1 MTLLELPWPDAVNTV
16 LSLSLF
22 ALGLIGLLT
31 QRSVIKQ
38 IFGLKIMLQGVT
50 LGLIQAGRMNQD
62 LASAQGMVIS
72 ALIVEA
78 VLISVAL
85 ALIINVV
92 RHYPSGDVDDLIRL
106 RG

>member
-1 MTLLELPWPDAVNTV
+1 MTLFELPWPDAVNTV

>member
-1 MTLLELPWPDAVNTV
+1 MTLPSLPWPDVLNTL
-16 LSLSLF
+16 LSLLLF
-22 ALGLIGLLT
+22 CIGLAGLLT

-50 LGLIQAGRMNQD
+50 MGLIEAGRLNQD
-62 LASAQGMVIS
+62 LAFAQGMVIS

-78 VLISVAL
+78 VLIAVAL

-92 RHYPSGDVDDLIRL
+92 RHYPSGDVDDMIRL

>member
-1 MTLLELPWPDAVNTV
+1 MTLFELPWPDAVNTV

-22 ALGLIGLLT
+22 ALGMIGLLT

-62 LASAQGMVIS
+62 MAFAQGMVIS

-92 RHYPSGDVDDLIRL
+92 RHYPSGDVDDMIRL